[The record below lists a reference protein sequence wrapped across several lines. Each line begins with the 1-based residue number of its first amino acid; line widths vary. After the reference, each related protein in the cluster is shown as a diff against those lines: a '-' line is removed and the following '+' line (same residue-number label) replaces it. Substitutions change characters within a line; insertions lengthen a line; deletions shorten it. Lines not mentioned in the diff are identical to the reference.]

1 MKAAG
6 EQIIEHEQLG
16 EIIEKSLK
24 TAQLE
29 IKQRLLKSNNNST
42 NEKLNIIAD

>member
-6 EQIIEHEQLG
+6 EQIIEHEHFG

-42 NEKLNIIAD
+42 NEKLNILAD